1 MECGGWEEEKGKKR
15 EGNAPGKG
23 QEGWVSE
30 EENGNYFR
38 ESREKTV
45 KGWHMEMF

>member
-23 QEGWVSE
+23 QEGWVRK
-30 EENGNYFR
+30 GNYSR
-38 ESREKTV
+38 ESWKKTV
-45 KGWHMEMF
+45 KGWHMEKF